1 MFNLVKK
8 EEPRTKVYF
17 IERGGN
23 TQYKESVPD
32 IC

>member
-1 MFNLVKK
+1 MFSLVKK
-8 EEPRTKVYF
+8 EEPLTKLYS